1 MTIYILNG
9 PNLNLLGQRQPE
21 IYGTTTLAD
30 IEESCQ
36 KLVRAH
42 EKHFVFRQT
51 NHEGLLIDWI
61 HEARTKATALIL
73 NAAGLT
79 HTSVSLLDALLTLTI
94 PVYEVH
100 LTQPHRRENFRHTSF
115 VSPAA
120 RGIIAGFGADGYI
133 MALTAFFKQ
142 HKQDNEE

>member
-30 IEESCQ
+30 IENSCRQ
-36 KLVRAH
+36 LVRAH
-42 EKHFVFRQT
+42 EAHLVFRQT
-51 NHEGLLIDWI
+51 NHEGELLDWI

-79 HTSVSLLDALLTLTI
+79 HTSVSLLDALLTLSI
-94 PVYEVH
+94 PIYEVH
-100 LTQPHRRENFRHTSF
+100 LTQPHRRETFRHTSF
-115 VSPAA
+115 ISPAA
-120 RGIIAGFGADGYI
+120 HGIIAGFGADGYI
-133 MALTAFFKQ
+133 MALSAFFRQKML
-142 HKQDNEE
+142 